1 MTNTDRDTVLQYS
14 LNSEV
19 KIRERYSAQKT
30 YTCHLF
36 YAVVYSLKHG
46 FFAYSHGY
54 SHSLCDVWMYKYEGS
69 GWDTRLVW
77 WNVVC
82 AFHNRAETSKGVR
95 KRIRYHAVCQP
106 RPQGLF
112 PSGLNWGGW
121 EYQSGNIKDFFYR
134 RKRFS
139 EPFALSGMALSVGK
153 LNKFVTLDENFCNV
167 MECCLC
173 VP

>member
-77 WNVVC
+77 WNVVY

-112 PSGLNWGGW
+112 PRGLNWGGW
-121 EYQSGNIKDFFYR
+121 EYHRFLLQEEEIFGTIWVVRDGFVGREIKQICGSWREVLQRDGT
-134 RKRFS
+134 
-139 EPFALSGMALSVGK
+139 L
-153 LNKFVTLDENFCNV
+153 FVRSIIE
-167 MECCLC
+167 
-173 VP
+173 